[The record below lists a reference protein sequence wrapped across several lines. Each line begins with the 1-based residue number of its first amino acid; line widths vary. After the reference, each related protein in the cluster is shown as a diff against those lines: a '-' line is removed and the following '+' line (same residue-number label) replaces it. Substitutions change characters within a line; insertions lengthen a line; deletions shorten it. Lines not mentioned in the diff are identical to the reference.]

1 MLQQMRKLPKWVGFV
16 LFLPLAASFIVWGIA
31 DIFRGDTDTSIATV
45 GGTQISEPDLA
56 RDLSNLRRR
65 AGAQLTPAKL
75 LAASQRLLQ
84 QKISDTALDNEAQRL
99 GLVATDDEV
108 SSTIREIPG
117 FRGPLGAFDQAT
129 FRQVIAQFNYTE
141 AGFVAEIRKDLTR
154 AQLTHA
160 GSDAAVLPPGYAR
173 GLFSY
178 LNERRA
184 VQYVILPQDAAGV
197 IPAPSDQVLSAYVKS
212 HASAFSTPEYRE
224 VTFATIGEEDVEKQ
238 IQVSD
243 AQVREAYALRKDTYV
258 IPEKRDIQRIN
269 FPNEAAAKAARAKI
283 DAGAKFED
291 IAKAQGVSPSEFELG
306 SLAEADLA
314 NQGPAAFA
322 LPVGGITQPL
332 KFTFGTQWS
341 MVRVAGI
348 TPGKTTTFDQA
359 KPELTAA
366 IRKELAGSKLE
377 DIVNAFDD
385 DHNTGDDLVQAAKKV
400 GMRVVHIA
408 ATDARGFAPDGTR
421 AAVPASPDFLD
432 QVFKSDVGNE
442 GDPFAAA
449 DGNRYVLKVDGII
462 PQKLKSLDAVRAQ
475 ATSQWIAS
483 QRLKILAQKAAELA
497 KRAATASGIAAIA
510 AQYRQPVTTSEAL
523 DRSVPS
529 ATLNQDFITKVFESP
544 PAKAVFGP
552 TADGK
557 SFIVARISG
566 VFHIPLPLGD
576 PRAQQF
582 VQALGNRVT
591 SDLVE
596 GMGNAARASQG
607 VKINQQQVDHVLG
620 GEGS

>member
-45 GGTQISEPDLA
+45 GGTQISEPDLS
-56 RDLSNLRRR
+56 RDLANMRRR
-65 AGAQLTPAKL
+65 AGTQLSPAKL
-75 LAASQRLLQ
+75 LAASKQLLQ
-84 QKISDTALDNEAQRL
+84 RKISDTALDNEARHF

-108 SSTIREIPG
+108 SSTIRQIPG
-117 FRGPLGAFDQAT
+117 FRGPLGAFDRAT
-129 FRQVIAQFNYTE
+129 FQQVLAQFNYTE
-141 AGFVAEIRKDLTR
+141 AGFVSEIRKDLTR
-154 AQLTHA
+154 EQLTHA

-178 LNERRA
+178 MNERRA
-184 VQYVILPQDAAGV
+184 VQYVILPQDAAGQ
-197 IPAPSDQVLSAYVKS
+197 IPAPSDQLLSAYVKT
-212 HASAFSTPEYRE
+212 HAAAFSTPEYRE
-224 VTFATIGEEDVEKQ
+224 VTYATIGEEDVEKQ
-238 IQVSD
+238 VQVTD
-243 AQVREAYALRKDTYV
+243 AQVREAYTLRKDTYV

-269 FPNEAAAKAARAKI
+269 FPSEAAAKAARAKI

-291 IAKAQGVSPSEFELG
+291 IATAQGTSASELELG

-314 NQGPAAFA
+314 NQGPVAFA
-322 LPVGGITQPL
+322 LPVGGISQPV
-332 KFTFGTQWS
+332 KYTFGWS
-341 MVRVAGI
+341 LLRVSAV

-366 IRKELAGSKLE
+366 LKKELAGSKLE

-385 DHNTGDDLVQAAKKV
+385 DRNTGDDLIQAAKKV

-408 ATDARGFAPDGTR
+408 ATDTRGFAPDGTK

-462 PQKLKSLDAVRAQ
+462 PQKLKPLDAVRAQ
-475 ATSQWIAS
+475 ATSQWIES
-483 QRLKILAQKAAELA
+483 QRLKVLAQKAAELA
-497 KRAATASGIAAIA
+497 KGAATATGLAAIA
-510 AQYRQPVTTSEAL
+510 TQYRQPVTTSDAL
-523 DRSVPS
+523 DRLVSTPVMN
-529 ATLNQDFITKVFESP
+529 LDFITKVFESP
-544 PAKAVFGP
+544 PTKAVFGP
-552 TADGK
+552 TSDGK

-566 VFHIPLPLGD
+566 VYHIPLPLGD

-582 VQALGNRVT
+582 IQALDNQVT
-591 SDLVE
+591 SDIEE